1 MREPSPLQFT
11 GESGSP
17 ETRPAE
23 AATEL
28 GVIDTGDVTLPLWEL
43 VRTLLLVIVVVGTA
57 ALIAALI

>member
-11 GESGSP
+11 GESGTP
-17 ETRPAE
+17 EARPAE

-28 GVIDTGDVTLPLWEL
+28 GVIDTGDVELPAWE
-43 VRTLLLVIVVVGTA
+43 VIRTLLLVVVVVGTT